1 MKFFIFII
9 LVFFDFLSKKL
20 IKNFIDYNEFISL
33 NFFLDITHIH
43 NYGISFGLFS
53 GFFSSQLIV
62 FISIIIV
69 ILIFFWMQKSVN
81 YIEKWGF
88 LLIISGAISNIGDR
102 AINNFV
108 LDFIFL
114 HYKDFYWPAFNFA
127 DIYISIGV
135 LIIIVESLKILKRD
149 KKLK

>member
-9 LVFFDFLSKKL
+9 LVFFDFFSKKL